1 MSSFESSK
9 SAFLSYIGE
18 TRNYSQHTL
27 RAYGRDLDKFSA
39 FLTESGQAGDPSGVT
54 RLDVRAFLAHLGDS
68 SVQKRTIA
76 RKLST
81 LRSFFKFLLA
91 RKAVPANPASAIR
104 APRLGRP
111 LPRFL
116 GEDAVVRLLSAPSGG
131 EHAACRDRAILETL
145 YSAGLRV
152 GELVRLDVRDV
163 DLISEVVKAR
173 GKGKKERLV
182 PIGRPAVEA
191 IQIYLAARRA
201 AHGLVEME
209 PNALF
214 LNRFGY
220 RLTERSVGRLLEK
233 YLKIAGL
240 PLTTSPHTLRH
251 SFATHLLDRGADLRS
266 VQELLGHENLVTTQV
281 YTHVTTQ
288 RLKKAYNAAHPR
300 A

>member
-1 MSSFESSK
+1 MSSFESSQ
-9 SAFLSYIGE
+9 SAFLSYIGQ
-18 TRNYSQHTL
+18 TRNYSTHTL
-27 RAYGRDLDKFSA
+27 RAYGHDLDEFSA
-39 FLTESGQAGDPSGVT
+39 FLTESGHAGDPAGVT

-68 SVQKRTIA
+68 SVEKRTIA

-81 LRSFFKFLLA
+81 LRSFFKFLLT
-91 RKAVPANPASAIR
+91 RKIVTATPTAGIR

-111 LPRFL
+111 LPKFL
-116 GEDAVVRLLSAPSGG
+116 GEEAVVKLLQAPPGTD
-131 EHAACRDRAILETL
+131 HAACRDRAILETL

-163 DLISEVVKAR
+163 DLIAEVVKAR

-191 IQIYLAARRA
+191 IEAYLAARRA
-201 AHGLVEME
+201 ARDLVEME
-209 PNALF
+209 PHALF

-220 RLTERSVGRLLEK
+220 RLTERSVARMLEK
-233 YLKIAGL
+233 YLKLAGL
-240 PLTTSPHTLRH
+240 PLSTSPHTLRH

-266 VQELLGHENLVTTQV
+266 VQELLGHENLVTTQI

-288 RLKKAYNAAHPR
+288 HLKKAYNAAHPR